1 MYKFGKEPT
10 SLGMRFYKFI
20 AEDEYKIFVFVKIL
34 DDNNAQ
40 FMDEETFELV
50 NIDSE
55 TLSHEYTLLLNYH
68 TLKFTLPD
76 KPNNKR
82 FEVHIV
88 SYLFLRKIV
97 FEQTLNNILI
107 LNFGYTPEP
116 GQEEPIYMESE
127 LGSMHY
133 NYVHDMYKYLGSTP
147 ILWVSRFDN
156 SFDGERLSDAIIM
169 EAEERLSTYILSYD
183 IFEYDESVN
192 FDYIDMKYF
201 FVYSEKLDKFY
212 IVLYLID
219 TEKVS
224 AKILED
230 MEENI
235 DLIEFMDQ

>member
-20 AEDEYKIFVFVKIL
+20 AEDEYKIFVLVKIL
-34 DDNNAQ
+34 DDSNAQ

-50 NIDSE
+50 NIDSD

-76 KPNNKR
+76 KLNNKR

-88 SYLFLRKIV
+88 SYLFLRRIV

-107 LNFGYTPEP
+107 LNFGYTPES
-116 GQEEPIYMESE
+116 GQEEPIYIESE

-133 NYVHDMYKYLGSTP
+133 NYVRDMYKYLGSTP

-201 FVYSEKLDKFY
+201 FVYSEQLDKFY

>member
-1 MYKFGKEPT
+1 MYKFGKEHLM
-10 SLGMRFYKFI
+10 LGMRFYKFI
-20 AEDEYKIFVFVKIL
+20 AEDEYKIFVLVKVL

-50 NIDSE
+50 NIDSD

-68 TLKFTLPD
+68 TLKFTLPY
-76 KPNNKR
+76 KSKNR
-82 FEVHIV
+82 LVEIGIV

-107 LNFGYTPEP
+107 LNFGYIPKPRTK
-116 GQEEPIYMESE
+116 EPICIESE
-127 LGSMHY
+127 IGAMYY
-133 NYVHDMYKYLGSTP
+133 NYVCDMYKYLGSTP
-147 ILWVSRFDN
+147 ILWISRFEN
-156 SFDGERLSDAIIM
+156 GFDGERLSDTVIM
-169 EAEERLSTYILSYD
+169 DAEERLSTYILSYD

-192 FDYIDMKYF
+192 LAYVDMKYF
-201 FVYSEKLDKFY
+201 FVYSEQLDKFY